1 MHIRPAGP
9 SDAAAVSKLVL
20 LAIED
25 IAYRLTGER
34 TEAAVLAKLAQYYR
48 TPGNRFSAERHA
60 LLVAE
65 GNEPAGAILCYGGDQ
80 ADSLYAPITKWLNET
95 GFEDAVQ
102 DPEADEDEYYIDAVA
117 VSPAYQGRGFAK
129 ALIRHAEQE
138 AVAREYAAIGLNV
151 DIEKEGARA
160 LYARLGFEED
170 KRISIN
176 GHPYRHMR
184 KALRVPAG
192 HATKI

>member
-1 MHIRPAGP
+1 MLIRSAGP
-9 SDAAAVSKLVL
+9 ADAAAVSKLVL
-20 LAIED
+20 LAIEN

-34 TEAAVLAKLAQYYR
+34 TEAAVLAKLAEYYR

-65 GNEPAGAILCYGGDQ
+65 GNEPAGTILCYGGDQ
-80 ADSLYAPITKWLNET
+80 TDALYAPIAQQLYEA
-95 GFEDAVQ
+95 GIEDAVQ
-102 DPEADEDEYYIDAVA
+102 DREADEDEYYIDAVA
-117 VSPAYQGRGFAK
+117 VAPAYQGRGFAK
-129 ALIRHAEQE
+129 ALIRHAELE
-138 AVAREYAAIGLNV
+138 AAARGYAAIGLNV

-170 KRISIN
+170 KRVSIN

-184 KALRVPAG
+184 KTLRVPAG
-192 HATKI
+192 NAAKI